1 MASRV
6 LRLCVLLQALGSTQA
21 FAPPWTVTKYF
32 EASVTTFPGQTGRY
46 GTYPA
51 SEYTETT
58 AIVPTVSSPRATT
71 TFTTSNYH
79 DVTIIAIGLEPGQG
93 TSSTY
98 DFYTESQTYYIP
110 LTYTYPS
117 SCSVT
122 SGESTITTSGQVTI
136 PTDVRNQITPTQTSI
151 TTSTEEYRLTTYRYT
166 NTGALLNPT
175 DLPSAV
181 YSSVEAE
188 NTPFEIRPKPREEQ
202 EELERNWKSMS
213 FAAKFTLW
221 LKYGFSRSYPPQLG
235 TPPPL
240 ATDPLPTEQPQ
251 MAQQPPVPGVM
262 PPLPQQTGP
271 QPLSQQT
278 NQQAEQ
284 NIDIR
289 QQEQQPHS
297 HLTEQQPGAPQREYE
312 PLPVPAPYQPL
323 PTVAHSSSNN
333 NNNLLFEQSGQVISP
348 VSGSGSPIPH
358 QTELRESPAGTAEVP
373 NGGPKAI

>member
-1 MASRV
+1 
-6 LRLCVLLQALGSTQA
+6 
-21 FAPPWTVTKYF
+21 
-32 EASVTTFPGQTGRY
+32 
-46 GTYPA
+46 
-51 SEYTETT
+51 
-58 AIVPTVSSPRATT
+58 
-71 TFTTSNYH
+71 
-79 DVTIIAIGLEPGQG
+79 
-93 TSSTY
+93 
-98 DFYTESQTYYIP
+98 
-110 LTYTYPS
+110 
-117 SCSVT
+117 
-122 SGESTITTSGQVTI
+122 
-136 PTDVRNQITPTQTSI
+136 
-151 TTSTEEYRLTTYRYT
+151 
-166 NTGALLNPT
+166 
-175 DLPSAV
+175 
-181 YSSVEAE
+181 
-188 NTPFEIRPKPREEQ
+188 
-202 EELERNWKSMS
+202 MS

-240 ATDPLPTEQPQ
+240 ATDPLPTEQSQ

-289 QQEQQPHS
+289 QQEQPHS

-323 PTVAHSSSNN
+323 PTVAHSSSNNN

>member
-1 MASRV
+1 MVASRV

-98 DFYTESQTYYIP
+98 DYYTESQTYYIP

-151 TTSTEEYRLTTYRYT
+151 TTSTEEYRLTTDRYT
-166 NTGALLNPT
+166 HTEALLNPT

-188 NTPFEIRPKPREEQ
+188 NTPFEIRYC
-202 EELERNWKSMS
+202 
-213 FAAKFTLW
+213 
-221 LKYGFSRSYPPQLG
+221 KYSSGYGSGSSSGSGRSYPPQLG

-333 NNNLLFEQSGQVISP
+333 NNNNLLFEQSGQVISP